1 MIILTNKH
9 SEIMSQ
15 VQSLDK
21 QEEACSRSQ
30 SIKNRRSW
38 AKMFRQRPTGRFGG
52 RASQRTV

>member
-1 MIILTNKH
+1 
-9 SEIMSQ
+9 MSQ

-21 QEEACSRSQ
+21 QEEACSSSQ

-38 AKMFRQRPTGRFGG
+38 TKMFRQRPTGRFGG